1 MTCSTFV
8 RQAALGAGIPNS
20 VVCTIINKV
29 CSSGMK
35 ATMVAAL
42 SIQVGA
48 NDIVVAGGMES
59 MSNVPKY
66 LPNSRKGSRLG
77 HDSLVD
83 GMIKDGLWDVYN
95 EFGMGVCGEL
105 CADTYKITRHQQDDY
120 AVRSF
125 SRGIVAQN
133 NGAFKWEVA
142 SVRSLFTFI
151 CSILML
157 YLPIP
162 FNFAPAGQSFCR
174 KRKGPYYC

>member
-8 RQAALGAGIPNS
+8 RQAALGAGITNS

-42 SIQVGA
+42 SIQAGV

-125 SRGIVAQN
+125 SRGIAAQS
-133 NGAFKWEVA
+133 NGAFKWVVA

-151 CSILML
+151 CSISML